1 MDPTKPRSQ
10 PFSAVGRGFLTL
22 SSDAGPM
29 QFGRGATVAAA
40 AVVPSQLPVPAP
52 LLGFARGL
60 PGTQDRLGLGR
71 SARGM
76 LLSPLASEPK
86 AGTAAGAAPSPP
98 GLDPLLPPPTPGQ
111 GPPPEEEK
119 MKKPEEG
126 GTAKMVGTNA

>member
-1 MDPTKPRSQ
+1 
-10 PFSAVGRGFLTL
+10 
-22 SSDAGPM
+22 M
-29 QFGRGATVAAA
+29 QFGRGAAA

-86 AGTAAGAAPSPP
+86 AGTAAPSPP
-98 GLDPLLPPPTPGQ
+98 GLDPLLPPPPPPGQ